1 MCCLPED
8 VLAEH
13 IVRSWV
19 GLTSVHVLP
28 RCPAHAALSM
38 PLQARIHEA
47 MSKSSIQDLEASL
60 QAASDAYVQATNTKR
75 LFRDVIIEDDYNPLA
90 PLARSIRVPTADLQ
104 DPLLHDLIKTQTEK
118 NLLQTGISSKSNTFG
133 PGSSTG
139 GRQSPG
145 GSASGRQGR
154 TGSSRASSRGQPGQ
168 LSNRQDGPSSSSTA
182 FGLAKATTRPMLET
196 QRWGAGQI
204 NATPYGHCI
213 DDRTAQYIVK

>member
-1 MCCLPED
+1 
-8 VLAEH
+8 
-13 IVRSWV
+13 
-19 GLTSVHVLP
+19 
-28 RCPAHAALSM
+28 
-38 PLQARIHEA
+38 
-47 MSKSSIQDLEASL
+47 MSKSSIQYLEASL

-90 PLARSIRVPTADLQ
+90 PLSRSIRVPTEDLQ
-104 DPLLHDLIKTQTEK
+104 DPLLHDLIKTETEK
-118 NLLQTGISSKSNTFG
+118 NLLQTGPSIKSISCG
-133 PGSSTG
+133 PGSSIG

-145 GSASGRQGR
+145 GRASGRQGLMK
-154 TGSSRASSRGQPGQ
+154 GGSRASSRGQG
-168 LSNRQDGPSSSSTA
+168 GSSSSMA